1 MFLLLQNSAPK
12 LTHLYEMHAILIHH
26 MKGNCGAR
34 GGGDLEEKNYDLH
47 GARTERRPGEGSRLR
62 KAVGGTQRR

>member
-34 GGGDLEEKNYDLH
+34 GGGEGTWRKKITIC
-47 GARTERRPGEGSRLR
+47 TEQERSAGPVRGPVCVR
-62 KAVGGTQRR
+62 Q